1 MKQGISTIP
10 EAFTNDDE
18 GGLHQ
23 MLKDLAWNIF
33 INVGIVDSYMFYR
46 EIEERDRA
54 AEQNKLAEAETA
66 TSASHA

>member
-1 MKQGISTIP
+1 
-10 EAFTNDDE
+10 
-18 GGLHQ
+18 